1 MKINSEELDST
12 NNSNH
17 NSSNNN
23 DSSNSDVKNK
33 ELQNTLLDNEQSLN
47 DSFIDAQEDD
57 PIGEPEKAKS
67 DKEMPLEDTST
78 TADTTTSTTADT
90 TTSTTADTYT
100 PNEDNNEDNNNDN
113 RNESGSYATS
123 TDSDDSSDSLE
134 DPNNLEKMILSTGI
148 RVGTPIKTKFM
159 SSFITRAN
167 PEGLY
172 ILDISK
178 TLARIDVAAKFIGRT
193 NIANV
198 AVTSAREYGKTPIE
212 KFCELTG
219 ARGIFGRF
227 MPGTFTN
234 PSLPKYLEPE
244 IVIVTDPQA
253 DEQAVLEA
261 TRAGVPVIALSNSD
275 NITSKVDLVIPSNN
289 RGRKA
294 LATVYWLLT
303 KEVLKKQGKIKSD
316 SEMPMTIDEFEAKL
330 VEELI

>member
-1 MKINSEELDST
+1 MEQCIKNMNPEELNSA
-12 NNSNH
+12 NNSKDEII
-17 NSSNNN
+17 N
-23 DSSNSDVKNK
+23 DSSDNSNFASKNASSDASEK
-33 ELQNTLLDNEQSLN
+33 NTLSPTSNDNDTEDAESGFDGEMDQKNEQ
-47 DSFIDAQEDD
+47 
-57 PIGEPEKAKS
+57 IG
-67 DKEMPLEDTST
+67 
-78 TADTTTSTTADT
+78 
-90 TTSTTADTYT
+90 
-100 PNEDNNEDNNNDN
+100 N
-113 RNESGSYATS
+113 
-123 TDSDDSSDSLE
+123 DDSSINSSDSDTDDEDQNLE

-159 SSFITRAN
+159 NSFITRAN

-234 PSLPKYLEPE
+234 PSLPKYMEPE

-253 DEQAVLEA
+253 DEQAVLES

-316 SEMPMTIDEFEAKL
+316 SDMPLTIDDFEAKL

>member
-1 MKINSEELDST
+1 MNMKSEELDST
-12 NNSNH
+12 HDSNL
-17 NSSNNN
+17 NNN
-23 DSSNSDVKNK
+23 NNNYSDPDAEKE
-33 ELQNTLLDNEQSLN
+33 ELQNTSLSNEQSTKE
-47 DSFIDAQEDD
+47 DSSEQVNQDGGSQASEL
-57 PIGEPEKAKS
+57 EKNVEL
-67 DKEMPLEDTST
+67 DEST
-78 TADTTTSTTADT
+78 TNTETTTSN
-90 TTSTTADTYT
+90 S
-100 PNEDNNEDNNNDN
+100 EDQGGENT
-113 RNESGSYATS
+113 SYASSANPDET
-123 TDSDDSSDSLE
+123 SDSLE

-316 SEMPMTIDEFEAKL
+316 SEMPLTIDDFEAKL

>member
-1 MKINSEELDST
+1 MEQYIMNMNTEELDSL
-12 NNSNH
+12 NNSNNEH
-17 NSSNNN
+17 LDKTVNDATSKTEDEDSTDTTSNADESSE
-23 DSSNSDVKNK
+23 SSDQIEQPILADEESSSSPEMV
-33 ELQNTLLDNEQSLN
+33 EQS
-47 DSFIDAQEDD
+47 E
-57 PIGEPEKAKS
+57 
-67 DKEMPLEDTST
+67 
-78 TADTTTSTTADT
+78 
-90 TTSTTADTYT
+90 
-100 PNEDNNEDNNNDN
+100 
-113 RNESGSYATS
+113 
-123 TDSDDSSDSLE
+123 SLE

-159 SSFITRAN
+159 TSFITRAN

-316 SEMPMTIDEFEAKL
+316 SEMPLTIDDFEAKL

>member
-1 MKINSEELDST
+1 MNMKSEELNSTNDSNLN
-12 NNSNH
+12 NNSNY
-17 NSSNNN
+17 S
-23 DSSNSDVKNK
+23 DSDVEKG
-33 ELQNTLLDNEQSLN
+33 ELQNTPLGNKQSVGENYTEQDNQEMGSEESESQN
-47 DSFIDAQEDD
+47 NGEID
-57 PIGEPEKAKS
+57 EP
-67 DKEMPLEDTST
+67 TSNAET
-78 TADTTTSTTADT
+78 TAAKTEDQNSESSGYASSTISEET
-90 TTSTTADTYT
+90 
-100 PNEDNNEDNNNDN
+100 
-113 RNESGSYATS
+113 
-123 TDSDDSSDSLE
+123 SDSLE

-316 SEMPMTIDEFEAKL
+316 SEMPMTIDDFEAKL

>member
-1 MKINSEELDST
+1 MNTDELDSP
-12 NNSNH
+12 NNSNNEH
-17 NSSNNN
+17 LDKTVNDAASKTEEDSNHNNN
-23 DSSNSDVKNK
+23 NPEESPENYRDADQTEQTSIGDEEPSSSSDTV
-33 ELQNTLLDNEQSLN
+33 EQS
-47 DSFIDAQEDD
+47 E
-57 PIGEPEKAKS
+57 
-67 DKEMPLEDTST
+67 
-78 TADTTTSTTADT
+78 
-90 TTSTTADTYT
+90 
-100 PNEDNNEDNNNDN
+100 
-113 RNESGSYATS
+113 
-123 TDSDDSSDSLE
+123 SLE

-159 SSFITRAN
+159 TSFITRAN

-316 SEMPMTIDEFEAKL
+316 SEMPLTIDDFEAKL

>member
-1 MKINSEELDST
+1 MNMNSEELDST
-12 NNSNH
+12 NNSNL
-17 NSSNNN
+17 NNN
-23 DSSNSDVKNK
+23 NYSDPNAKK
-33 ELQNTLLDNEQSLN
+33 EELQSNEQSIEESYVEQS
-47 DSFIDAQEDD
+47 DQEEGSED
-57 PIGEPEKAKS
+57 EPESENSAEVDESTRTETTITPS
-67 DKEMPLEDTST
+67 DD
-78 TADTTTSTTADT
+78 
-90 TTSTTADTYT
+90 
-100 PNEDNNEDNNNDN
+100 NEDQNNNENNNN
-113 RNESGSYATS
+113 NNYTNSSGSEETS
-123 TDSDDSSDSLE
+123 DSDSLE

-316 SEMPMTIDEFEAKL
+316 SEMPMTIDDFEAKL

>member
-1 MKINSEELDST
+1 MFERVSDSYSQDSYSDKDNVEESFDNSAEVGTESDS
-12 NNSNH
+12 NSI
-17 NSSNNN
+17 SSDSNNIT
-23 DSSNSDVKNK
+23 S
-33 ELQNTLLDNEQSLN
+33 QS
-47 DSFIDAQEDD
+47 
-57 PIGEPEKAKS
+57 
-67 DKEMPLEDTST
+67 
-78 TADTTTSTTADT
+78 ADTTTSTTT
-90 TTSTTADTYT
+90 TTNSPPDSITGE
-100 PNEDNNEDNNNDN
+100 ED
-113 RNESGSYATS
+113 A
-123 TDSDDSSDSLE
+123 DSLE

-159 SSFITRAN
+159 ASFITRAN

-178 TLARIDVAAKFIGRT
+178 TLARIDVAAKFIGRVS
-193 NIANV
+193 ISNV
-198 AVTSAREYGKTPIE
+198 AVTSSREYGKTPVE

-253 DEQAVLEA
+253 DEQAVLES
-261 TRAGVPVIALSNSD
+261 TRAGVPVIALANSD
-275 NITSKVDLVIPSNN
+275 NITSKVDIVIPTNN

-316 SEMPMTIDEFEAKL
+316 SEMPLTIDDFEAKL
-330 VEELI
+330 VEEVI

>member
-1 MKINSEELDST
+1 MNMNTEEMDSLNNSNNENIDKTVNDDASTTEWEDLKNTTSNSEESPENYGESDETEQTSIGDEEP
-12 NNSNH
+12 
-17 NSSNNN
+17 NSS
-23 DSSNSDVKNK
+23 SD
-33 ELQNTLLDNEQSLN
+33 TIEQS
-47 DSFIDAQEDD
+47 E
-57 PIGEPEKAKS
+57 
-67 DKEMPLEDTST
+67 
-78 TADTTTSTTADT
+78 
-90 TTSTTADTYT
+90 
-100 PNEDNNEDNNNDN
+100 
-113 RNESGSYATS
+113 
-123 TDSDDSSDSLE
+123 SLE
-134 DPNNLEKMILSTGI
+134 DPNNLERMILSTGI

-159 SSFITRAN
+159 TSFITRAN

-294 LATVYWLLT
+294 LATVYWLLA

-316 SEMPMTIDEFEAKL
+316 SEMPLTIDDFEAKL

>member
-1 MKINSEELDST
+1 MFERVSDSYSQDSYSDNDNIEESLDNSAEVGTESDS
-12 NNSNH
+12 NSI
-17 NSSNNN
+17 SS
-23 DSSNSDVKNK
+23 DSSDISS
-33 ELQNTLLDNEQSLN
+33 QS
-47 DSFIDAQEDD
+47 
-57 PIGEPEKAKS
+57 
-67 DKEMPLEDTST
+67 
-78 TADTTTSTTADT
+78 ADTTTTTNSAPDSITGEEDT
-90 TTSTTADTYT
+90 
-100 PNEDNNEDNNNDN
+100 
-113 RNESGSYATS
+113 
-123 TDSDDSSDSLE
+123 DSLE

-159 SSFITRAN
+159 ASFITRAN

-178 TLARIDVAAKFIGRT
+178 TLARIDVAAKFIGRVS
-193 NIANV
+193 ISNV
-198 AVTSAREYGKTPIE
+198 AVTSSREYGKTPVE

-253 DEQAVLEA
+253 DEQAVLES
-261 TRAGVPVIALSNSD
+261 TRAGVPVIALANSD
-275 NITSKVDLVIPSNN
+275 NITSKVDIVIPTNN

-316 SEMPMTIDEFEAKL
+316 SEMPLTIDDFEAKL
-330 VEELI
+330 VEEVI